1 MTTNKIPFALMEG
14 KLIDVTQ
21 ADKKIDYSCPDCSS
35 VLRKRGGDIVT
46 DHFYHFTPS
55 ECTGESVIHKAYK
68 QALLE
73 CKELCYRDYMGNLK
87 CLQFDRVELEKGF
100 NGGSIIVDAV
110 GYINN
115 IMHFIEF
122 ANTHYIDERKRKK
135 IEKSNIFCIEITI
148 PNDIKTFDRIK
159 TFLTH
164 SGYNRKVIHNPLTK
178 NLKAEYDRL
187 NKKYKMINNLLN
199 EKNIKIKTYIKF
211 LNQNALTIQDLNNE
225 INKYI
230 DNISE
235 LKFEINLINKHNK
248 RLDLFNHKSYLEF
261 RHKLIDTIRGLKNCE
276 HYSRKIK
283 NDYIKEII
291 KEIESYLINT
301 RKL

>member
-1 MTTNKIPFALMEG
+1 MEG

-135 IEKSNIFCIEITI
+135 IEKSDIFCIEITI

-178 NLKAEYDRL
+178 NLKADYDEL
-187 NKKYKMINNLLN
+187 KKKIVILN
-199 EKNIKIKTYIKF
+199 ENIEHLKDVIRTKNKEIR
-211 LNQNALTIQDLNNE
+211 DLNNE
-225 INKYI
+225 LKYLDKYVKKQDKELDELEFHLIDDRLRNKKIKEYGDKI
-230 DNISE
+230 DSDVMNYR
-235 LKFEINLINKHNK
+235 INLKAN
-248 RLDLFNHKSYLEF
+248 LTTLKSYLNQDMF
-261 RHKLIDTIRGLKNCE
+261 NNSDKAAD
-276 HYSRKIK
+276 
-283 NDYIKEII
+283 II
-291 KEIESYLINT
+291 KSIEEDVNYIRTLENF
-301 RKL
+301 K